1 MTTVSVLLPVF
12 NREPFLRQAI
22 ESILAQSFAEFE
34 LLILDDGSTDASLGT
49 IKSLTAV
56 DPRIR
61 FESRA
66 NRGLVAT
73 LNELLDKAKGDFIA
87 RMDADDVAAPER
99 FARQLDQ
106 CAQDARLLAVG
117 SVRGIASATVKPAV
131 SARRIF
137 GPPLLPPSA
146 VARRRRPWRFANSS
160 STTGTASKARRARHQ
175 VGVVGVEGR
184 QRANGAIPG
193 RPRGVAQA
201 VCQRCLAGAG
211 LRCGVLNRVS
221 SGPGVPSFARCS
233 RRSEVRAAPSCAT
246 ISK

>member
-146 VARRRRPWRFANSS
+146 VARAAGPGASRTPPRPQEQHRKRAARDTKWAWWALKEGNVRTARSLAARAVLRKPFAKDAWR
-160 STTGTASKARRARHQ
+160 
-175 VGVVGVEGR
+175 V
-184 QRANGAIPG
+184 
-193 RPRGVAQA
+193 
-201 VCQRCLAGAG
+201 LACAA
-211 LRCGVLNRVS
+211 GVLNRVS

>member
-99 FARQLDQ
+99 FARQSRPVRSGGMRGFWPAEEPMRV
-106 CAQDARLLAVG
+106 CSPNRLRQG
-117 SVRGIASATVKPAV
+117 DSISHRQAS
-131 SARRIF
+131 
-137 GPPLLPPSA
+137 
-146 VARRRRPWRFANSS
+146 
-160 STTGTASKARRARHQ
+160 
-175 VGVVGVEGR
+175 R
-184 QRANGAIPG
+184 QREAHFRPAAAAAERRGSAPPALALRELLLDHRNSIESAPRATPSG
-193 RPRGVAQA
+193 RGGR
-201 VCQRCLAGAG
+201 
-211 LRCGVLNRVS
+211 
-221 SGPGVPSFARCS
+221 
-233 RRSEVRAAPSCAT
+233 
-246 ISK
+246 